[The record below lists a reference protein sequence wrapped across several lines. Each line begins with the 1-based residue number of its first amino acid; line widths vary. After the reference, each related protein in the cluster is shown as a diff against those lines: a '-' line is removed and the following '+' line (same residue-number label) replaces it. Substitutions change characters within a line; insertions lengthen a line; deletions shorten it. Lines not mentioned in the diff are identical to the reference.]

1 MVVVGSGVG
10 GRMEEVRMRTRTKC
24 GDMQVGRKED
34 DGKTKTCGR
43 RESSSFGD
51 VQFSPIPFVLLN
63 FLFICFLINE

>member
-1 MVVVGSGVG
+1 MVVTGPRGG

-24 GDMQVGRKED
+24 GDMQVGLKED

-51 VQFSPIPFVLLN
+51 VQFSPISIVLLI
-63 FLFICFLINE
+63 F